1 METTTKNTAPT
12 ALSLETLRRTVP
24 SIFSKGAAPKMSD
37 RYAFI
42 STAELI
48 SPLLKTYDI
57 TQASQRSTR
66 KNGRDPSF
74 TRHIVRLRPKGAKAI
89 VGGTFPEVLVTNSHD
104 GQSKFSIFA
113 GLFRL
118 VCSNGLV
125 ISWGPN
131 AGGAF
136 VHVGDR
142 DRILDQAAAAVKLAT
157 SVEPVVTAMTKKVL
171 TEKQMNAFARAAA
184 ILAYG
189 EDFDRFDP
197 ALLLAAKRDEDKEPT
212 VWNVYNRLQ
221 ENVTR
226 GGVSFVSA
234 ASQRTFATRG
244 ITHIGRTIDF
254 NTGLWDLAAKHIKK
268 AA

>member
-1 METTTKNTAPT
+1 METTTKNTA
-12 ALSLETLRRTVP
+12 LSLDTLRRTVP
-24 SIFSKGAAPKMSD
+24 SIFSKTAAPKMST

-48 SPLLKTYDI
+48 EPLLKTYDI

-66 KNGRDPSF
+66 KNGRDPAF
-74 TRHIVRLRPKGAKAI
+74 TRHIVRLRPKGSKPI
-89 VGGTFPEVLVTNSHD
+89 VGGAHPEVLVTNSHD

-125 ISWGPN
+125 ISWGPKQ
-131 AGGAF
+131 GGEF

-142 DRILDQAAAAVKLAT
+142 DRILDQAAAAVKLAQG
-157 SVEPVVTAMTKKVL
+157 VEPVVRAMTKNL
-171 TEKQMNAFARAAA
+171 MTEKQMASFAAA
-184 ILAYG
+184 AALLAYG
-189 EDFDRFDP
+189 GDFDRFDP
-197 ALLLAAKRDEDKEPT
+197 TLLLAARREEDKDPT
-212 VWNVYNRLQ
+212 VWNVYNRVQ
-221 ENVTR
+221 ENVMR

-234 ASQRTFATRG
+234 ASQREFSTRG

-254 NTGLWDLAAKHIKK
+254 NAGLWDLAAKHVKK